1 MTTARALVRNWRDID
16 SYVSHESAVIW
27 AILTQ
32 RREEGDDP
40 CACMEHMS
48 GFARHFLQG
57 HKNSDHHWHDN
68 AEQFYYILSGGGEVL
83 IGDERVAVGEGAV
96 TYFPPGVPHQFFAE
110 DEEEGVEHLII
121 TRPAAR
127 KDSAPRVTNWRDAT
141 PTAGDYGAAVNWAL
155 LEPLDAAEPAT
166 DQPCLLGFQ
175 QLARQALVRG
185 KATEVRTRAEERVY
199 YVIEGRGVLMAG
211 HDVQRIGEGDTIY
224 VPAGLVHQLA
234 NDDCDGWLSYL
245 VVS

>member
-1 MTTARALVRNWRDID
+1 MLLFISRPVAHN
-16 SYVSHESAVIW
+16 
-27 AILTQ
+27 
-32 RREEGDDP
+32 
-40 CACMEHMS
+40 
-48 GFARHFLQG
+48 
-57 HKNSDHHWHDN
+57 
-68 AEQFYYILSGGGEVL
+68 YI
-83 IGDERVAVGEGAV
+83 
-96 TYFPPGVPHQFFAE
+96 
-110 DEEEGVEHLII
+110 
-121 TRPAAR
+121 
-127 KDSAPRVTNWRDAT
+127 APRVTNWRDAT

-166 DQPCLLGFQ
+166 DQPCLPGFQ

-185 KATEVRTRAEERVY
+185 KATEVRTCAEERVY